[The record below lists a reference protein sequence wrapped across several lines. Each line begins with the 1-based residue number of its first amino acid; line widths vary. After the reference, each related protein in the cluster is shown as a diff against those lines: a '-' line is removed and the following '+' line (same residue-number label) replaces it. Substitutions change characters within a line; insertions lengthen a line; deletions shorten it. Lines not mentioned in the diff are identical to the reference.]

1 MRRAVPDDE
10 EAIVAL
16 ADQQRQE
23 YRPYAPTFSLAAANA
38 PAVHPP
44 WIAEAVEKDSD
55 ETGVFVHVDDDGVVD
70 GFVIATLVLPPPV
83 YAPSGPTCSID
94 DFVVADPTRWP
105 TVGFALFRGAQQWAF
120 EHGAVQTVVVC
131 SPKDLPKRQMLID
144 DGLYVA
150 TEWLTAAR
158 RPSS

>member
-10 EAIVAL
+10 DAIVAL
-16 ADQQRQE
+16 ADLQRQE
-23 YRPYAPTFSLAAANA
+23 YRHYAPTFSLPAANA
-38 PAVHPP
+38 PEVHRR
-44 WIAEAVEKDSD
+44 WIADAVDGDSD

-83 YAPSGPTCSID
+83 YAPGGPTCSID
-94 DFVVADPTRWP
+94 DFAVADPTRWP
-105 TVGFALFRGAQQWAF
+105 TVGFALLRGAQQWAF

-131 SPKDLPKRQMLID
+131 SPQDLPKRQMLID
-144 DGLYVA
+144 DGLSVA
-150 TEWLTAAR
+150 TEWFTAAL